1 MEQKPKNEIKIELTP
16 EVAQGMYAN
25 IAMIAHSPNEFILD
39 FIAMVPQ
46 PPQAKVQAR
55 IFMTPE
61 NAKNLFFA
69 LRDNLERY
77 ENAFGVI
84 EQRRPKNDP
93 SNGGTTNLN
102 NPFKA

>member
-1 MEQKPKNEIKIELTP
+1 MDQKPKNEIKIELTP

-25 IAMIAHSPNEFILD
+25 VAMIAHSPNEFILD
-39 FIAMVPQ
+39 FITMVPQ

-69 LRDNLERY
+69 LRENLERY
-77 ENAFGVI
+77 ENAFGTI
-84 EQRRPKNDP
+84 EQRRPKNDAAP
-93 SNGGTTNLN
+93 GNPNLN

>member
-1 MEQKPKNEIKIELTP
+1 MDQKPKNEIKIELTP

-25 IAMIAHSPNEFILD
+25 VAMITHSPNEFILD
-39 FIAMVPQ
+39 FITMVPQ

-69 LRDNLERY
+69 LRENLERY
-77 ENAFGVI
+77 ENAFGTI
-84 EQRRPKNDP
+84 EQRRPKNDTAP
-93 SNGGTTNLN
+93 GNPNLN